1 MNELKLTEALLD
13 DQRAVSDT
21 LRQQLED
28 VRRERDAVMTEC
40 DRLVKLIR
48 DVRSLNTDRF
58 IEKTIAARFLYAEEI
73 YKVV

>member
-28 VRRERDAVMTEC
+28 LREERNALNDVRERALAFVRQSYHHDGLHYCYARPLLEIL
-40 DRLVKLIR
+40 DVK
-48 DVRSLNTDRF
+48 
-58 IEKTIAARFLYAEEI
+58 
-73 YKVV
+73 KVF